1 MLNITFNALRSR
13 PSIAPVWGQ
22 LRWRSTQS
30 QPAAAEHIIERDP
43 EWDNARSYDDI
54 PSPTLFG
61 FLKEFGPFGKYKD
74 ATLYD
79 INCRMRELYGP
90 IMRMKG
96 SFGREDIVL
105 SFNPEDF
112 EKVFRT
118 EGVWPRR
125 TGMDAFVYYRKQ
137 QRPEYFKGYGG
148 LLAEQG
154 EAWHNMRTIVNPIM
168 LQPKI
173 IKLYIEKVDEVA
185 REFIGIVD
193 GLRDTKHEL
202 PADFN
207 EWLNRWALETMG
219 VLVLDTRLGVL
230 NREQTPEVQKLIRL
244 TKDAVSLFFYLDI
257 MPSMWRKI
265 KTPGFYRLMR
275 TLDELYHIIAS
286 KIDEA
291 VVRMEKN
298 PSVSS
303 DSLSILEKL
312 LKVDRNAAFIMS
324 LDSLFAGVDTTSSG
338 STGILYCLAHNPEK
352 QDKLREEL
360 RKILPDKNSKLTA
373 ENMKNMPYLRACI
386 KEGLRMYPPTTGNGR
401 CVGKDLVLQGYRIP
415 KGTMVAM
422 GQLVLQRQEGQF
434 TRPSEFLPER
444 WLSGPE
450 TAGCPSAKEAHP
462 FVYMPFGFGA
472 RTCIGRRLAMM
483 EMEILV
489 SRLIRQYHVRWNY
502 GEIKFRASVVNVPS
516 TDLKFELQDSICF
529 FTGVPLFTTV
539 YRLKSDIMLCSS
551 SIVVRR
557 GIASSSQLWRSV
569 QAAPQLSN
577 DDLIDSEWATAKPYE
592 SIPGPN
598 IWKMVTGF
606 MKGGRYADLSLVDL
620 HSRLRDDFGSIIRM
634 PGLMGRRDIVMSFD
648 PEDFEKVFRTEGTW
662 PVRRGLDTMA
672 YYRQKL
678 RPEVFGEMGGLVTE
692 QGESWQKMRTIVNPV
707 MMQPKTMRLYVDKV
721 DEVAREFLEIVAG
734 LRDSKQELPGDF
746 DQWINRWALET
757 MGVLALDTRFGVL
770 KTDQT
775 EEAKKILALVR
786 NIFDFSYQLDA
797 LPSVWRYYKTPTF
810 NNLMTT
816 FDELTDIIM
825 AKVDDAV
832 KRIEKHPTAEGNQ
845 SVLEKLLKIDKHVAV
860 IMALDMLMAGIDTTS
875 SGSMGM
881 MYCLAKNPD
890 KQSKLRDELRTIM
903 PNKDSP
909 LTAENMRNLPYLR
922 ACIKEGLRMFPPVV
936 GNFRATG
943 RNIVLQGY
951 RIPKDTDV
959 GMGSLVLQHDEK
971 RFTRAKEFLPER
983 WLADRDADIPS
994 GKDANPFIFLPFGF
1008 GSRSCIGK
1016 RLAMMEME
1024 IITARLIRK
1033 YEARW
1038 NYEDFKVRATL
1049 VNIPSNPL
1057 RFELKEVDH

>member
-1 MLNITFNALRSR
+1 
-13 PSIAPVWGQ
+13 
-22 LRWRSTQS
+22 
-30 QPAAAEHIIERDP
+30 
-43 EWDNARSYDDI
+43 
-54 PSPTLFG
+54 
-61 FLKEFGPFGKYKD
+61 
-74 ATLYD
+74 
-79 INCRMRELYGP
+79 
-90 IMRMKG
+90 
-96 SFGREDIVL
+96 
-105 SFNPEDF
+105 
-112 EKVFRT
+112 
-118 EGVWPRR
+118 
-125 TGMDAFVYYRKQ
+125 
-137 QRPEYFKGYGG
+137 
-148 LLAEQG
+148 
-154 EAWHNMRTIVNPIM
+154 
-168 LQPKI
+168 
-173 IKLYIEKVDEVA
+173 
-185 REFIGIVD
+185 
-193 GLRDTKHEL
+193 
-202 PADFN
+202 
-207 EWLNRWALETMG
+207 
-219 VLVLDTRLGVL
+219 
-230 NREQTPEVQKLIRL
+230 
-244 TKDAVSLFFYLDI
+244 
-257 MPSMWRKI
+257 
-265 KTPGFYRLMR
+265 
-275 TLDELYHIIAS
+275 
-286 KIDEA
+286 
-291 VVRMEKN
+291 
-298 PSVSS
+298 
-303 DSLSILEKL
+303 
-312 LKVDRNAAFIMS
+312 
-324 LDSLFAGVDTTSSG
+324 
-338 STGILYCLAHNPEK
+338 
-352 QDKLREEL
+352 
-360 RKILPDKNSKLTA
+360 
-373 ENMKNMPYLRACI
+373 
-386 KEGLRMYPPTTGNGR
+386 
-401 CVGKDLVLQGYRIP
+401 
-415 KGTMVAM
+415 
-422 GQLVLQRQEGQF
+422 
-434 TRPSEFLPER
+434 
-444 WLSGPE
+444 
-450 TAGCPSAKEAHP
+450 
-462 FVYMPFGFGA
+462 
-472 RTCIGRRLAMM
+472 
-483 EMEILV
+483 
-489 SRLIRQYHVRWNY
+489 
-502 GEIKFRASVVNVPS
+502 
-516 TDLKFELQDSICF
+516 
-529 FTGVPLFTTV
+529 
-539 YRLKSDIMLCSS
+539 MLCSS

-620 HSRLRDDFGSIIRM
+620 HSRLRDDFGSILM
-634 PGLMGRRDIVMSFD
+634 LPGMMGRKDVVMSFD

-662 PVRRGLDTMA
+662 PVRRGFDSMV
-672 YYRQKL
+672 YYRQKV
-678 RPEVFGEMGGLVTE
+678 RPDVFGEMGGLVTE

-786 NIFDFSYQLDA
+786 NIFDLSYQLDI
-797 LPSVWRYYKTPTF
+797 LPSMWKYYKTPTF

-1057 RFELKEVDH
+1057 RFELKEVDQ